1 MKRLPIAFVIFVL
14 FFIAVSSIYARQA
27 RVVWVPDGDTLILEG
42 REIVRL
48 KGIDAPETGYED
60 ERDHYFAHESTQR
73 LEELTKGRSLNLQV
87 GQEPED
93 RFGRTLAY
101 VYLPTGE
108 NLNILMVREG
118 LAFYYPHGVQDRNIS
133 ARILDAQRRALR
145 ERSGFWE
152 KILSMEEADSEYI
165 GNSRSLRFHTLEC
178 GYGQKVS
185 DGNKILFQN
194 LYEAFY
200 EGYAPCRRC
209 SPWPVVD

>member
-1 MKRLPIAFVIFVL
+1 MKKLSIVSFIFIL
-14 FFIAVSSIYARQA
+14 FFIVVSSSYARQA
-27 RVVWVPDGDTLILEG
+27 RVVWVSDGDTLILEG

-60 ERDHYFAHESTQR
+60 ERDQYFAHESTLR
-73 LEELTKGRSLNLQV
+73 LEELTKGRSINLKV

-108 NLNILMVREG
+108 NVNILMVREG
-118 LAFYYPHGVQDRNIS
+118 LAFYYPHGIQDRDTS
-133 ARILDAQRRALR
+133 SRILDAQRRALR
-145 ERSGFWE
+145 NKAGFWE
-152 KILSMEEADSEYI
+152 EISGLEEADSEYI
-165 GNSRSLRFHTLEC
+165 GNSRSLRFHTLKC
-178 GYGQKVS
+178 GYGQNVS
-185 DGNKILFQN
+185 DGNKVLFQS

-209 SPWPVVD
+209 SPWPLAD